1 MYKFDFT
8 FSPASEGVRRIKWH
22 HYREGLKKAE
32 AENKLALLVISAAWC
47 YWCHVLDDT
56 TLSDAGIIRRLN
68 DELVA
73 IRADAD
79 FEPDIEARYAQ
90 EGLPSVLI
98 LSPHGI
104 TLGGG
109 NFFTAQ
115 ELNTLINEALNFFTN
130 QRLYYFQRKEEFER
144 NLEKIRQ
151 TPAEIKEVLD
161 VEKIVKEVIIQAVT
175 SLDAEEPGFAG
186 EVKFPH
192 PQMLS
197 FLLAYAEHEGEEEL
211 LELPLEIIDTILDS
225 LLDRHEG
232 GFYRYAR
239 SRDWND
245 PQTDKHLYDNALLI
259 ETLARTYRLTGNN
272 KYLKAV
278 EMTLDFL
285 QKKLKNQN
293 GLYGLCQD
301 AVDEFGGDQS
311 DSPKMERQP
320 RVVLEPVTAYNAR
333 MASSLI
339 ELYRSTEKP
348 DYLLE
353 AEEIINQLLRNPYFD
368 PEKSLPKRSAITED
382 LFLQDA
388 AETINAL
395 LLLGFSK
402 GREAYLEKAASIYRA
417 IKNSFFDERKLLF
430 KDRLERS
437 DDSGALILHYHP
449 LAENC
454 LLSESVYKMVFKGV
468 LDKSE
473 EQVASD
479 ILTIFAADMAELGP
493 YSAPIGL
500 AALTGLKMKEE
511 N

>member
-8 FSPASEGVRRIKWH
+8 FSPTSEAVRKIKWH

-56 TLSDAGIIRRLN
+56 TLSDAGIIQRLN

-79 FEPDIEARYAQ
+79 LEPDVEARYAQ

-115 ELNTLINEALNFFTN
+115 ELNTLINEAQQFFAN
-130 QRLYYFQRKEEFER
+130 QRLYYFQRKEEFEK

-151 TPAEIKEVLD
+151 TPAEIKEVIEA
-161 VEKIVKEVIIQAVT
+161 EKIVKEVIIQAVT
-175 SLDAEEPGFAG
+175 SLDAEEPGFSG
-186 EVKFPH
+186 DVKFPH

-197 FLLAYAEHEGEEEL
+197 FLLTYAEHEGEKEL
-211 LELPLEIIDTILDS
+211 YELPLEIIDTIIDS
-225 LLDRHEG
+225 LLDKNEG
-232 GFYRYAR
+232 GFYRYAK
-239 SRDWND
+239 SRDWTN
-245 PQTDKHLYDNALLI
+245 PQKDKHLYDNALLI
-259 ETLARTYRLTGNN
+259 ETLARAFRLTASNE
-272 KYLKAV
+272 YLKAA

-285 QKKLKNQN
+285 QKKLKTQT
-293 GLYGLCQD
+293 GLYGICQD
-301 AVDEFGGDQS
+301 AADEFTGEEPEETLSTG
-311 DSPKMERQP
+311 QP

-333 MASSLI
+333 LASSLI
-339 ELYRSTEKP
+339 ELYRSSGKTA
-348 DYLLE
+348 YLQE
-353 AEEIINQLLRNPYFD
+353 AEEIIKRLLKPPYFD
-368 PEKSLPKRSAITED
+368 EDKGLPERSALTND
-382 LFLQDA
+382 LFLQDT
-388 AETINAL
+388 AELINAL
-395 LLLGFSK
+395 LLLGSSNEK
-402 GREAYLEKAASIYRA
+402 EGYLKKAASIYLSA
-417 IKNSFFDERKLLF
+417 KNSFFDRVKLLF
-430 KDRLERS
+430 KDRLEKP
-437 DDSGALILHYHP
+437 DDSGALVLRYHP

-454 LLSESVYKMVFKGV
+454 LLAESVYRMVFKGV
-468 LDKSE
+468 LDRSE
-473 EQVASD
+473 ESLASA
-479 ILTIFAADMAELGP
+479 ILSIFAAEMVELGP

-500 AALTGLKMKEE
+500 AALAALKIKEA